1 MPSCIVVRGAGAG
14 AMWPRAWGVAFGDVF
29 SRVFAVCPCCFA
41 DLRGHTLYGIFAG
54 VWKVEL
60 EPIADWLNTLDHKSR
75 VQILAAVSLLEE
87 QGPDLKR
94 PIVGKIKG
102 SSLIPSMKELR
113 PGSSGRSEIR
123 ILFVFDPKRKAIML
137 VGGDK
142 QRKWDKWYRKAIP
155 EAERR
160 YLVWLEERYGKETD
174 R

>member
-1 MPSCIVVRGAGAG
+1 M
-14 AMWPRAWGVAFGDVF
+14 
-29 SRVFAVCPCCFA
+29 
-41 DLRGHTLYGIFAG
+41 
-54 VWKVEL
+54 
-60 EPIADWLNTLDHKSR
+60 
-75 VQILAAVSLLEE
+75 SLLEE

>member
-1 MPSCIVVRGAGAG
+1 M
-14 AMWPRAWGVAFGDVF
+14 
-29 SRVFAVCPCCFA
+29 
-41 DLRGHTLYGIFAG
+41 
-54 VWKVEL
+54 WKVEL
-60 EPIADWLNTLDHKSR
+60 EPIADWLNTLDHKLR

>member
-1 MPSCIVVRGAGAG
+1 
-14 AMWPRAWGVAFGDVF
+14 MWPRAWGVAFGDVF

-94 PIVGKIKG
+94 PIVG
-102 SSLIPSMKELR
+102 R
-113 PGSSGRSEIR
+113 
-123 ILFVFDPKRKAIML
+123 
-137 VGGDK
+137 
-142 QRKWDKWYRKAIP
+142 
-155 EAERR
+155 
-160 YLVWLEERYGKETD
+160 
-174 R
+174 

>member
-1 MPSCIVVRGAGAG
+1 
-14 AMWPRAWGVAFGDVF
+14 MWPRAWGVAFGDVF

-113 PGSSGRSEIR
+113 RYW
-123 ILFVFDPKRKAIML
+123 RKDGTIISA
-137 VGGDK
+137 
-142 QRKWDKWYRKAIP
+142 
-155 EAERR
+155 
-160 YLVWLEERYGKETD
+160 
-174 R
+174 

>member
-1 MPSCIVVRGAGAG
+1 MTKQTSSNGNPPVK
-14 AMWPRAWGVAFGDVF
+14 
-29 SRVFAVCPCCFA
+29 
-41 DLRGHTLYGIFAG
+41 HTKPVSNAEKFRIQQACM
-54 VWKVEL
+54 
-60 EPIADWLNTLDHKSR
+60 ALDH
-75 VQILAAVSLLEE
+75 
-87 QGPDLKR
+87 PW
-94 PIVGKIKG
+94 
-102 SSLIPSMKELR
+102 MKELR

>member
-1 MPSCIVVRGAGAG
+1 MPCRPRGRCRMPCGLGRGASPL
-14 AMWPRAWGVAFGDVF
+14 AMC
-29 SRVFAVCPCCFA
+29 SRVFFAVCPCCFA

-123 ILFVFDPKRKAIML
+123 ILFAFDPKRKAIML